1 MLTMHVFICA
11 SKALRFCLR
20 RALCFMENKI
30 RIYLAWK
37 ATYAPRASINYKL
50 WLKYFVEV
58 CGNKEIE
65 DYTIHDIVKY
75 QAWLE
80 NRYKSYSV
88 NYAIVI
94 IKNFFKFFKE
104 QDCKC
109 IQPSL
114 IKIPKIASKSHR
126 AISEEEFER
135 IISIMPSSDFST
147 LRDIVMI
154 RILWDTGVR
163 VGELTDF
170 DLSHINEQKHSAVII
185 TKKNG
190 KKRMIIWSKETHR
203 LLLRYLSLRLKV
215 RCLKGTPA
223 LFLGLNYSKEPGT
236 RITRRSVERIVKH
249 WVDRAGINERITPHS
264 FRHGWAHKRRDQ
276 NAPLAFIQRG
286 LGHVSPIST
295 FIYQNYH
302 DWEFEKSAK
311 KYLKIA

>member
-1 MLTMHVFICA
+1 
-11 SKALRFCLR
+11 
-20 RALCFMENKI
+20 MEQKI

-94 IKNFFKFFKE
+94 VKNFFKFFKE
-104 QDCKC
+104 QDYKC
-109 IQPSL
+109 MQPSL
-114 IKIPKIASKSHR
+114 IKIPKMASKSHR

-147 LRDIVMI
+147 LRDLVMV
-154 RILWDTGVR
+154 RILWDTGIR
-163 VGELTDF
+163 VGELTDL
-170 DLSHINEQKHSAVII
+170 DLSHINEQKHSTVII

-203 LLLRYLSLRLKV
+203 LLLRYLSLRFKSKMSKRHTGTILGVKPK
-215 RCLKGTPA
+215 KGTWCK
-223 LFLGLNYSKEPGT
+223 N
-236 RITRRSVERIVKH
+236 
-249 WVDRAGINERITPHS
+249 
-264 FRHGWAHKRRDQ
+264 HK
-276 NAPLAFIQRG
+276 
-286 LGHVSPIST
+286 
-295 FIYQNYH
+295 
-302 DWEFEKSAK
+302 K
-311 KYLKIA
+311 KC